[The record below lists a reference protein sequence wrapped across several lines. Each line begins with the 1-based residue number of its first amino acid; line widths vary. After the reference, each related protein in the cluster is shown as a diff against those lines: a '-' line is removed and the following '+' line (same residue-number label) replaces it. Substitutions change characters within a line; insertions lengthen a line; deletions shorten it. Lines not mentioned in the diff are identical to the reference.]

1 VDLVICEWVEH
12 GGDERKIG
20 RRFAASDVHAGGIQV
35 EGKGELCRDGKLLL
49 QGSGRGGGAAGGPQ

>member
-1 VDLVICEWVEH
+1 MVAGPLAQVGADSQVLFSAWVDLVIREWVEH

-35 EGKGELCRDGKLLL
+35 EG
-49 QGSGRGGGAAGGPQ
+49 